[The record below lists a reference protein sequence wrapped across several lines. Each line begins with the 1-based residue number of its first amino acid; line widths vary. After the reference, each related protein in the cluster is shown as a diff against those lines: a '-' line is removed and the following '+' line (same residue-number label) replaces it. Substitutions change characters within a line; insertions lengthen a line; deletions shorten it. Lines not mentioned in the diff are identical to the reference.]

1 MPDESDSADRFE
13 RNYDLLLTEAAQQ
26 HLQEITGWIG
36 WNQDAVA
43 SGWLGG
49 LQALLE
55 LIADFTVDF
64 SIARKNASARRE
76 IRQVVHHPH
85 RILYFVDHERR
96 EVVIC
101 AIWHVRRQNVPPHL
115 LR

>member
-1 MPDESDSADRFE
+1 MRDESDSADRFE
-13 RNYDLLLTEAAQQ
+13 RNYDLLLTEPAQQ
-26 HLQEITGWIG
+26 HLQDITGWIG
-36 WNQDAVA
+36 WNRDPVA

-55 LIADFTVDF
+55 LIADFNVDF
-64 SIARKNASARRE
+64 SIARENATVTRE
-76 IRQVVHHPH
+76 IRQVAHHSH
-85 RILYFVDHERR
+85 RVLYFVDHERH
-96 EVVIC
+96 EVVVC